1 MSLVEAA
8 MCGKPMIS
16 CDIGTG
22 TTFIN
27 QDGVTGWTVPPDDA
41 LRLRE
46 AMQRLL
52 GDPEQ
57 AQAAMGRAARKR
69 FDSLFTASRM
79 ASEYQAV
86 YRDVTRA
93 RRKR

>member
-16 CDIGTG
+16 CDIGSG

-27 QDGVTGWTVPPDDA
+27 QEGVTGWTVPPDDVS
-41 LRLRE
+41 RLRE

-57 AQAAMGRAARKR
+57 AQVMGRAARKR
-69 FDSLFTASRM
+69 FESLFTASRM

-86 YRDVTRA
+86 YRDVA
-93 RRKR
+93 AAKR